1 MPLEE
6 LRSGDPQQLGPYRLL
21 GRLGGGGMGRVFL
34 GRSPG
39 GRLVAVKVI
48 RVELAGSADF
58 RERFARE
65 VAAARKVGGSFT
77 APVVDA
83 SMDDPVPWLAT
94 AYVRGPSLEEAVA
107 RHGPLDAESVL
118 ALAAGLAEGLG
129 AIHAAGVVHRDLK
142 PSNVLL
148 AEDGPRVIDFGISRA
163 GEATALTRT
172 GLVIGSPGFMS
183 PEQAEG
189 REVGPASDVFSLGA
203 VLVFAATGEG
213 PFGSGSTA
221 AMVYRIVYGQPQTS
235 QLPPEIRSLAE
246 RCLAKDPQER
256 PATGQILV
264 ELAAIR
270 PPSAD
275 LTTLQAALTFRGATQ
290 PAVPPAFTPGA
301 AVGAGGADT
310 PDPPG
315 LPAAPDPE
323 PDDHPAGAVPGEQG
337 PAWLGLPQAERIPPE
352 GPATLTSVTV
362 VQGTPGSVRRAS
374 GVGAQ
379 ESSDTSAG
387 QGAPVS
393 PEPGGS
399 ALPITVPGA
408 GPRAGRG
415 RRRWAVAVI
424 AAAAALGVI
433 TGLVIWAPWVSPPV
447 LRPTGL
453 TAYPSTVSSVTF
465 SWSSPATGPVPDRY
479 VIFQDGTMTGSVP
492 GTITSYQGKGLAPD
506 TAYQYQVEAVRGG
519 QHSPRSPAITVSTL
533 TPPVSAAILSG
544 PWTVHYKVVAVVPP
558 GSDSTYTLGKTWTD
572 NWVFTPDCT
581 VGSCAVTLHGGIS
594 GPGNLES
601 SPIPP
606 TLLARS
612 GAVYSG
618 TTTMDD
624 LEDCDNSDRYPVHET
639 VRFRIIVSGASVAD
653 KQWEANSWAGTMEV
667 DSSYT
672 SAGAKHCPASSW
684 STTLHG
690 IP

>member
-6 LRSGDPQQLGPYRLL
+6 LRSGDPQQFGPYRLL
-21 GRLGGGGMGRVFL
+21 GRLGSGGMGRVFL

-48 RVELAGSADF
+48 RAELADSADF

-77 APVVDA
+77 APVVDS

-94 AYVRGPSLEEAVA
+94 AYVRGLSLEDAVA
-107 RHGPLDAESVL
+107 RNGPLHAESVL

-203 VLVFAATGEG
+203 VLVFAGTGEG

-221 AMVYRIVYGQPQTS
+221 AMVYRIVHGQPQTS
-235 QLPPEIRSLAE
+235 QLSPEIRSLAE

-256 PATGQILV
+256 PATGQILA
-264 ELAAIR
+264 ELDAIR

-275 LTTLQAALTFRGATQ
+275 LAALQAALTFQGVAR
-290 PAVPPAFTPGA
+290 PAVPAEFTPGA
-301 AVGAGGADT
+301 TAGAGGADT

-315 LPAAPDPE
+315 LLAVPDPE
-323 PDDHPAGAVPGEQG
+323 PDDHHAGIG
-337 PAWLGLPQAERIPPE
+337 PAPIPAEPGTAGPGLPQAQRIPE
-352 GPATLTSVTV
+352 GSATLTSMTV
-362 VQGTPGSVRRAS
+362 VQGPPGSVGQTPGAH
-374 GVGAQ
+374 AQ
-379 ESSDTSAG
+379 EAPATPAI
-387 QGAPVS
+387 QGTPVCQVPRGPAS
-393 PEPGGS
+393 
-399 ALPITVPGA
+399 PITSRGD
-408 GPRAGRG
+408 GPRAEHG

-424 AAAAALGVI
+424 AAAAALSVI
-433 TGLVIWAPWVSPPV
+433 TGLLIWAPWVSPSV
-447 LRPTGL
+447 LRPAGL
-453 TAYPSTVSSVTF
+453 KADPSTVSSVTF
-465 SWSSPATGPVPDRY
+465 SWSGPATGPAPDRY
-479 VIFQDGTMTGSVP
+479 VIFQDGIMIGSVP

-506 TAYQYQVEAVRGG
+506 TVYQYQVEAVRGG
-519 QHSPRSPAITVSTL
+519 QRSPRSPIIVVSTL
-533 TPPVSAAILSG
+533 TPPVSAAVLSG
-544 PWTVHYKVVAVVPP
+544 PWTVHYKVVTSSQDLTFTR
-558 GSDSTYTLGKTWTD
+558 GSTWTD
-572 NWVFTPDCT
+572 KWRFTPDCAA
-581 VGSCAVTLHGGIS
+581 GPCAVTLSGIIS
-594 GPGNLES
+594 GPGNTWPT
-601 SPIPP
+601 PISP
-606 TLLARS
+606 TLLARA

-618 TTTMDD
+618 TTTMANF
-624 LEDCDNSDRYPVHET
+624 EYCSPGTRYPIHTT
-639 VRFRIIVSGASVAD
+639 VRFRIVVSDASVAG
-653 KQWEANSWAGTMEV
+653 KHWKASSWTGTMEV
-667 DSSYT
+667 DNSYT
-672 SAGAKHCPASSW
+672 RAGATYCSAFSW
-684 STTLHG
+684 SAALHG

>member
-21 GRLGGGGMGRVFL
+21 SRLGSGGMGRVFL

-48 RVELAGSADF
+48 RAELAESADF

-107 RHGPLDAESVL
+107 RHGPLHAEPVL

-256 PATGQILV
+256 PATGQILA
-264 ELAAIR
+264 ELDAIR

-275 LTTLQAALTFRGATQ
+275 LAALQAALTFQGLAR
-290 PAVPPAFTPGA
+290 PAVPAEFTPGVTA
-301 AVGAGGADT
+301 DAGEAGT

-315 LPAAPDPE
+315 LPAVPDPE
-323 PDDHPAGAVPGEQG
+323 PDDHPAGAVPAEPGTAG
-337 PAWLGLPQAERIPPE
+337 PGLPQAQRIPE
-352 GPATLTSVTV
+352 GPATLTSMTV
-362 VQGTPGSVRRAS
+362 VQGPPGSVRQTP
-374 GVGAQ
+374 GTQAQ
-379 ESSDTSAG
+379 EAPDTPAV
-387 QGAPVS
+387 QGTPVS
-393 PEPGGS
+393 PAPGGLAS
-399 ALPITVPGA
+399 PITAPSA
-408 GPRAGRG
+408 GPWVGRG

-424 AAAAALGVI
+424 AAALGVI

-447 LRPTGL
+447 LRPGGL
-453 TAYPSTVSSVTF
+453 TADSSTVSSVTF
-465 SWSSPATGPVPDRY
+465 SWSGPATGPAPDRY
-479 VIFQDGTMTGSVP
+479 VIFQDGTTIGSVP
-492 GTITSYQGKGLAPD
+492 GTITFYRGKGLAPD
-506 TAYQYQVEAVRGG
+506 TAYKYQVEAVRDG
-519 QHSPRSPAITVSTL
+519 QHSPLSPIFMVSTL
-533 TPPVSAAILSG
+533 TPPVSAAVLSG
-544 PWTVHYKVVAVVPP
+544 PWTVHYKVVTSSPHE
-558 GSDSTYTLGKTWTD
+558 DTFTLGKTWTD
-572 NWVFTPDCT
+572 TWKFSPDCA
-581 VGSCAVTLHGGIS
+581 VGPCSVLLSGGIT
-594 GPGNLES
+594 GPGNLPS
-601 SPIPP
+601 SPITP
-606 TLLARS
+606 TALTRV

-618 TTTMDD
+618 TTRMDN
-624 LEDCDNSDRYPVHET
+624 LEVCDYQTYGMRYPIHT
-639 VRFRIIVSGASVAD
+639 IVRFRIVVSGASVAG
-653 KQWEANSWAGTMEV
+653 KQWEASSWAGTMTI
-667 DSSYT
+667 DNSYT
-672 SAGAKHCPASSW
+672 PAGATYCAASSW
-684 STTLHG
+684 STALRGTS
-690 IP
+690 